1 MVKRH
6 RLCPVRDVCARPSHL
21 LGGTGLHGA
30 LHCRML
36 ACASVADAAVHESM
50 EMFQSV
56 QGVPVLGPHHKPWSD
71 VVTRVAFE
79 SVDRALAPA

>member
-1 MVKRH
+1 
-6 RLCPVRDVCARPSHL
+6 
-21 LGGTGLHGA
+21 
-30 LHCRML
+30 ML